1 MKHEIPDTSLP
12 TSGQIEREIDR
23 VKLRRETRKAIWG
36 AIRTLLVFAAAAV
49 LISTLL
55 LPVLQIQMGSMSP
68 TLQDG
73 EILIFETVG
82 GINKGDIIAFRYDN
96 QVLIKRVI
104 ATAGDKI
111 DIAEDGTVNLN
122 GERLI
127 EPYVSQPDIGECTI
141 ELPLNVPRG
150 QFFVMG
156 DHRATSLDSR
166 SVDIGLVSKEQ
177 IIGKVL
183 LRIWPLNKFGIP
195 R

>member
-1 MKHEIPDTSLP
+1 MKDESPEISRP
-12 TSGQIEREIDR
+12 TSEQLKREINR
-23 VKLRRETRKAIWG
+23 IKLRKDTRRAIWG
-36 AIRTLLVFAAAAV
+36 AIRTLINFAAAAV

-82 GINKGDIIAFRYDN
+82 GINRGDIIAFRYNN

-111 DIAEDGTVNLN
+111 DIAEDGAVTLN
-122 GERLI
+122 GAPLS

-141 ELPLNVPRG
+141 ELPLIVPRG

-166 SVDIGLVSKEQ
+166 SADIGLISKEQ
-177 IIGKVL
+177 IMGKVL
-183 LRIWPLNKFGIP
+183 LRVWPLTKFGTP